1 MYTIY
6 SMSPQN
12 RQKLDLCAAELGVQL
27 LKTGLVLD
35 VRWVG
40 SSFRTVLAVWTS
52 YPAQYEHFWDAAAD
66 AKLNGKDKAEFNV
79 TLMNTAVFSDVWIV
93 T

>member
-52 YPAQYEHFWDAAAD
+52 YPAQYEHF
-66 AKLNGKDKAEFNV
+66 
-79 TLMNTAVFSDVWIV
+79 
-93 T
+93 